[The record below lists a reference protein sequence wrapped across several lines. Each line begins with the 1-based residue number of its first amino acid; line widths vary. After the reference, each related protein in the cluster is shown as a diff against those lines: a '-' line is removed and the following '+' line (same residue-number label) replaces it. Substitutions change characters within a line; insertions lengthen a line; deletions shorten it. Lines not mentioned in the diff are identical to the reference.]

1 MLIIEERAVYT
12 TKELAEILKMKPV
25 TIERKIKRKEIKA
38 SKIGRE
44 YRILGR
50 DILLLFEWKNKF
62 KILMDEIGA
71 DIKNKGFKNEDV
83 ISAISDVRRNTRA

>member
-12 TKELAEILKMKPV
+12 TKELAEILKMTPV
-25 TIERKIKRKEIKA
+25 TIERKIRRKEIRA

-50 DILLLFEWKNKF
+50 DVLLLFEWQSRF
-62 KILMDEIGA
+62 RDLMDEIGR
-71 DIKNKGFKNEDV
+71 DVKKRGIKKEDAV
-83 ISAISDVRRNTRA
+83 SAVKKARGSARV

>member
-12 TKELAEILKMKPV
+12 TKELAEILKMTPV
-25 TIERKIKRKEIKA
+25 TIERKIRRREIRA

-50 DILLLFEWKNKF
+50 DVLLLFEWQNRF
-62 KILMDEIGA
+62 RDLMDEIGR
-71 DIKNKGFKNEDV
+71 DIKKKEIKKEDAA
-83 ISAISDVRRNTRA
+83 SAVKKARGKVRA

>member
-12 TKELAEILKMKPV
+12 TKELAEILKMTPV

-50 DILLLFEWKNKF
+50 DVLLLFEWKKKF
-62 KILMDEIGA
+62 KNLMSEIES
-71 DIKNKGFKNEDV
+71 DIKNKGIKQQDV
-83 ISAISDVRRNTRA
+83 VSSLEEVRGNSRA

>member
-12 TKELAEILKMKPV
+12 TKELAEILKMTPV
-25 TIERKIKRKEIKA
+25 TIERKIRRKEIRA

-50 DILLLFEWKNKF
+50 DVLLLFEWQNRF
-62 KILMDEIGA
+62 RDLMNEIGR
-71 DIKNKGFKNEDV
+71 DMKKRGMKKEDAV
-83 ISAISDVRRNTRA
+83 SAIKKARGNARL

>member
-12 TKELAEILKMKPV
+12 TKELAEILKMTPV
-25 TIERKIKRKEIKA
+25 TIERKIRRKEIRA

-50 DILLLFEWKNKF
+50 DVLLLFEWQNRF
-62 KILMDEIGA
+62 RDLMNEIGR
-71 DIKNKGFKNEDV
+71 DMKKRGIKKEDAV
-83 ISAISDVRRNTRA
+83 SAIKKARGNARL

>member
-1 MLIIEERAVYT
+1 MLVIEERAVYT

-44 YRILGR
+44 YRILGK
-50 DILLLFEWKNKF
+50 DILLLFEWKNRF
-62 KILMDEIGA
+62 KNLMDEIET
-71 DIKNKGFKNEDV
+71 DIKKKGFKKKDV
-83 ISAISDVRRNTRA
+83 ISAISDVRGNTCV